1 MFRASPQLMR
11 AALAIIRVVVGIVF
25 VYHGWQKVFQMGHAN
40 VTGFFTQAHIP
51 LAPLSAF
58 IVMYLELLG
67 GAALIVGLLAR
78 ILGAL
83 FAFEMLVAIALV
95 VPLSAFIN
103 NTPVVVVMNKAKFD
117 ALSPEYKEIIATSA
131 RETQEWAG
139 ALYSQVSTALMAS
152 LKKGGMTVIETDEEA
167 FRKAVE
173 PVYVKHGQQFAAQL
187 KAIREIK

>member
-95 VPLSAFIN
+95 HFPNGFSMQNNGYEFQLMLFAASLAFAIGSGGAAA
-103 NTPVVVVMNKAKFD
+103 VD
-117 ALSPEYKEIIATSA
+117 DIIAA
-131 RETQEWAG
+131 RPAR
-139 ALYSQVSTALMAS
+139 AS
-152 LKKGGMTVIETDEEA
+152 
-167 FRKAVE
+167 
-173 PVYVKHGQQFAAQL
+173 
-187 KAIREIK
+187 